1 MIERYALHPIKE
13 LWDLEAKYHKWLE
26 VELGVIYAYEK
37 VGMCEPGTF
46 QAAKEHAKIDVDA
59 ILAEEEIVNHDFI
72 AFINYVTKDMGDEAR
87 YFHLGLTS
95 SDVEDTAT
103 SLLLREA
110 LQLIETSLL
119 SYRSILFEKAKQYKD
134 TITIGR
140 THGIH
145 GEPTSFGFKLLGYV
159 AECDRNLKR
168 LDDAIHTVS
177 VGTLSG
183 AVGNYAN
190 IDPIVEAIALGQFDL
205 KPTPAAT
212 QVINRDVHADCMHVL
227 AMIASSIERIAVE
240 IRHLQKTEVLEAQEG
255 FKKGQ
260 RGSSAM
266 PHKKNPILSERLTGL
281 SRMVRSMVP
290 IAYENIVLWHERDIS
305 HSSAERYIFPDATQ
319 IVYYMTEKARELVEN
334 LVVNE
339 DRMRENLDA
348 SYGLVYSQRVMLAC
362 IDKGHT
368 RDESYLL
375 MQRNAMKAWD
385 NRSSFKD
392 YLLADPEVMAILT
405 KEELDEL
412 FDPSYYL
419 RNLDSVYRKFEET
432 T

>member
-1 MIERYALHPIKE
+1 MIERYALSPIKE
-13 LWDLEAKYHKWLE
+13 LWDLEAKYRKWLE
-26 VELGVIYAYEK
+26 VELGVIYAYEEL
-37 VGMCEPGTF
+37 GMCEPGTH
-46 QAAKEHAKIDVDA
+46 AAAIAHAHIDVTE

-72 AFINYVTKDMGDEAR
+72 AFINCVTRPMGDEAR

-103 SLLLREA
+103 SLLLLDA
-110 LQLIETSLL
+110 LELIYTSLEQ
-119 SYRSILFEKAKQYKD
+119 YRTVLYEKAVQYKD

-159 AECDRNLKR
+159 SECDRNLER
-168 LDDAIHTVS
+168 LTIIRESLS

-190 IDPIVEAIALGQFDL
+190 INPQVEEIALAQFGL
-205 KPTPAAT
+205 RPTTVAT
-212 QVINRDVHADCMHVL
+212 QVIARDIHADFIHGL
-227 AMIASSIERIAVE
+227 AMIASSIERMAVE

-281 SRMVRSMVP
+281 SRMVRAMVP
-290 IAYENIVLWHERDIS
+290 VGYENIILWHERDIS
-305 HSSAERYIFPDATQ
+305 HSSTERFIFPDATQ
-319 IVYYMTEKARELVEN
+319 IVYYMTEKARELIGQ

-339 DRMRENLDA
+339 DRMLENIAA
-348 SYGLVYSQRVMLAC
+348 SYELVYSQRVMLAF
-362 IDKGHT
+362 IEKGHS
-368 RDESYLL
+368 REMSYKL
-375 MQRNAMKAWD
+375 MQKNAMRAWD
-385 NRSSFKD
+385 YRVSFKQC
-392 YLLADPEVMAILT
+392 LLEDPEVTVVFSPA
-405 KEELDEL
+405 ELDEL
-412 FDPSYYL
+412 FDPTFYI
-419 RNLDSVYRKFEET
+419 RNIDTVYRKFEDKV
-432 T
+432 